1 MAEEART
8 ATGLRE
14 GTDPHLMDVRSR
26 MDPVGRA
33 DPRLV
38 EGRSRPD
45 AGERTDLRAGDP
57 RPRTDTRATGPQ
69 RPVPGAGEPPGA
81 GPVRVS
87 GRSPKD
93 GDPADEAVERSS
105 RGRAGT
111 GRGQRPKRTGRR
123 RSHARIWIGAALAA
137 VAATAAAVV
146 ASFLLTQGSGPAHVV
161 VAPARIGPYVQR
173 PQLAA
178 SMDAKRLQQQV
189 IARGAGQAS
198 HVVYAVYEDAASVSS
213 GGSPQIILF
222 IGGNLSGVTASGFL
236 TSFTQQFKGAHPTSA
251 GSMGGSAACVS
262 AQAGT
267 GGVALCTWA
276 DNDTFGVVAS
286 PTMSAAQLAVQ
297 MRTIRPGVERR
308 VK

>member
-1 MAEEART
+1 MAERART
-8 ATGLRE
+8 GTGLLE
-14 GTDPHLMDVRSR
+14 GTDPHLMDVR
-26 MDPVGRA
+26 A
-33 DPRLV
+33 
-38 EGRSRPD
+38 
-45 AGERTDLRAGDP
+45 RT
-57 RPRTDTRATGPQ
+57 
-69 RPVPGAGEPPGA
+69 EPA
-81 GPVRVS
+81 
-87 GRSPKD
+87 
-93 GDPADEAVERSS
+93 E
-105 RGRAGT
+105 GT
-111 GRGQRPKRTGRR
+111 GRGQRPKRTARR
-123 RSHARIWIGAALAA
+123 RSHARIWISAAIAA
-137 VAATAAAVV
+137 VAATAAAVA

-161 VAPARIGPYVQR
+161 VAPAHLGPYVQR

-198 HVVYAVYEDAASVSS
+198 HVVYAVYEDPASVPS

-222 IGGNLSGVTASGFL
+222 IGGNLSGVTASDFL

-308 VK
+308 VR